1 MTRLSDALFTTT
13 QQRALAFLYGHP
25 DRSFYTNEILRVTGM
40 GVATVKRE
48 LDRMRAAGILRM
60 ARVGNQ
66 HHYQADPRCP
76 IYAEL
81 IGIVKK
87 TVGVTEPIRAA
98 LKLVADRIVWAF
110 IFGSVAS
117 GKESAGSD
125 IDLLIVGDLGF
136 SEVANALYP
145 LQAELGREVNPKLY
159 MEPEWRQLRASDDA
173 FIREIM
179 AKPRIDVIGGENGSG
194 QSRGDQPGAHR
205 R

>member
-13 QQRALAFLYGHP
+13 QQRALALLYGHP

-117 GKESAGSD
+117 GKESACKG
-125 IDLLIVGDLGF
+125 
-136 SEVANALYP
+136 
-145 LQAELGREVNPKLY
+145 
-159 MEPEWRQLRASDDA
+159 
-173 FIREIM
+173 
-179 AKPRIDVIGGENGSG
+179 
-194 QSRGDQPGAHR
+194 
-205 R
+205 